1 MVMPFLLD
9 LIIIANILSTGFAL
23 KHLVRDRD
31 YCKLETR
38 TCWSSPNNVS
48 DKQLI
53 FHIALI
59 FVAVNIP
66 VIMVF
71 TKYDL
76 LVMEHFRAS
85 SHIPSL
91 PDRKVEAKKRAEKA
105 LKEVTK
111 DLPFPFVPVSTK
123 KEYRGPLLDL

>member
-1 MVMPFLLD
+1 MAMPSPSH
-9 LIIIANILSTGFAL
+9 LILIANILSTGSAL

-31 YCKLETR
+31 CCKLETR
-38 TCWSSPNNVS
+38 TCWRSPNNVS

-59 FVAVNIP
+59 FVAVKIP
-66 VIMVF
+66 VIVVF

-85 SHIPSL
+85 SHIRSL
-91 PDRKVEAKKRAEKA
+91 PDRKVEARKRAEKA
-105 LKEVTK
+105 FKEVTK
-111 DLPFPFVPVSTK
+111 DLPFIFAPVSSK
-123 KEYRGPLLDL
+123 DYRGPLLGL

>member
-1 MVMPFLLD
+1 M
-9 LIIIANILSTGFAL
+9 
-23 KHLVRDRD
+23 
-31 YCKLETR
+31 
-38 TCWSSPNNVS
+38 S

-59 FVAVNIP
+59 FVAVKMI
-66 VIMVF
+66 VIVVF

-76 LVMEHFRAS
+76 VVMEHFRAS

-105 LKEVTK
+105 FKEVTK
-111 DLPFPFVPVSTK
+111 DRPFTFLPVST
-123 KEYRGPLLDL
+123 KEYRGPLLGL